1 MLRLLSLK
9 NNELHGL
16 PPQSLGTNRMRI
28 DVVSLFP
35 EFIAQCAAFG
45 VVGRAGERGL
55 LSLHGWNPRDYA
67 EGNYRRV
74 DDRPFGGGPGMVML
88 IEPLR
93 ACLRAAREA
102 DDTPARVIY
111 LSPQGAPLSQAKVRE
126 LAGRERVILLCG
138 RYEGIDERLIQA
150 EVDEELSIG
159 DYVLSGGELAAAV
172 VVDAV
177 ARLREGVLGDA
188 ESAVQDS
195 FEDGL
200 LDCPHYTRPVE
211 HELGPVPPVL
221 MSGNHAQIAKW
232 RRMQALGRTWQRRP
246 DLLDEATLSKAD
258 RKLLDA
264 FRAELNGVAE
274 PLPVQDP
281 AKNT

>member
-1 MLRLLSLK
+1 
-9 NNELHGL
+9 
-16 PPQSLGTNRMRI
+16 MRI
-28 DVVSLFP
+28 DIVSLFP
-35 EFIAQCAAFG
+35 DFVAQCAAFG
-45 VVGRAGERGL
+45 VVGRAVERGL
-55 LSLHGWNPRDYA
+55 LSVHGWNPRDYA

-88 IEPLR
+88 VDPLR
-93 ACLRAAREA
+93 ASLRAAREA
-102 DDTPARVIY
+102 GEGTARVVY
-111 LSPQGAPLSQAKVRE
+111 MSPQGAPLTQAKVRE
-126 LAGRERVILLCG
+126 LAGHERLILLCG
-138 RYEGIDERLIQA
+138 RYEGIDERLIRA

-211 HELGPVPPVL
+211 HELGTVPEVL
-221 MSGNHAQIAKW
+221 MSGNHAEIAKW
-232 RRMQALGRTWQRRP
+232 RRMQSLGRTWERRP
-246 DLLDEATLSKAD
+246 DLLDESALSKAD
-258 RKLLDA
+258 RKLLA
-264 FRAELNGVAE
+264 AYRAQLNSRSGGEGPA
-274 PLPVQDP
+274 DP
-281 AKNT
+281 IAGASGT